1 MAKLTSALS
10 DDVKIV
16 EKVREEFET
25 RFDLLRLVWRDD
37 AYAVASR
44 ESATKAPCPEVI
56 WFEPAIRP
64 VTAHDGFLLPPRFY
78 QRARGQL
85 VCRARDYDVVPM
97 LLTMFRHNPAAVSIP
112 MKSRCKPPL
121 SRGFTSAS
129 PLTRK
134 RMIAFWLR
142 LVSTCAPICS
152 VPNLQG
158 TRPSIA
164 YGTTRARERA
174 LFAKYGPKIWRR
186 SVRLSARSSRAIT
199 C

>member
-10 DDVKIV
+10 EDVKMV

-56 WFEPAIRP
+56 WFERAIRP

-97 LLTMFRHNPAAVSIP
+97 LLTLFRHNPAAVSI
-112 MKSRCKPPL
+112 SDEVRCKPPL
-121 SRGFTSAS
+121 SRGFSSAS

-134 RMIAFWLR
+134 RMASLSGEDRYQPVRPFVRRRICKAPGLR
-142 LVSTCAPICS
+142 SRTEGRRRAGEDALASTA
-152 VPNLQG
+152 G
-158 TRPSIA
+158 
-164 YGTTRARERA
+164 
-174 LFAKYGPKIWRR
+174 KYG
-186 SVRLSARSSRAIT
+186 ADQ
-199 C
+199 